1 MQRAW
6 IIAAVFSLA
15 LPLSAAAEPSLSVD
29 HARLLAGDVIPSA
42 PPGVAEIDLGP
53 APPPGAS
60 RLLTKNEIE
69 QMLRKRGV
77 DTAKLAI
84 PASLRIVGASKRISP
99 ADLTT
104 LIIPVI
110 SKTLPPGVT
119 LTKAQ
124 PGYDIVVP
132 PSATV
137 GTIEIPHHPRQKGPF
152 RTTANVEMVSDGE
165 VVARIPVPIVLEV
178 SDSAARPDVAR
189 GARIGLVIDRRSL
202 RIMTQGSC
210 LLDANIGD
218 VVSDLVVSTSRVVK
232 AKITSHDEAQII
244 EGM

>member
-1 MQRAW
+1 VRRAW
-6 IIAAVFSLA
+6 VAVAFSLA
-15 LPLSAAAEPSLSVD
+15 LPLSAAAEPTQSVD

-42 PPGVAEIDLGP
+42 PPGVADIDLGP
-53 APPPGAS
+53 APPPGGS

-77 DTAKLAI
+77 DTSKLAI

-99 ADLTT
+99 ADLIT
-104 LIIPVI
+104 LITPVI
-110 SKTLPPGVT
+110 LTNLPQGVT
-119 LTKAQ
+119 LTKMQ
-124 PGYDIVVP
+124 PGFDVVVP
-132 PSATV
+132 PNATV
-137 GTIEIPHHPRQKGPF
+137 GTIDIPRHPRQKGSF
-152 RTTANVEMVSDGE
+152 RTTATVDMVSDGE
-165 VVARIPVPIVLEV
+165 VVARIPVPIILEI

-202 RIMTQGSC
+202 RIMTAGSC

-218 VVSDLVVSTSRVVK
+218 VVSVLVVSTSRVVK
-232 AKITSHDEAQII
+232 AKITSRDEAQII